1 MKLDLS
7 EILILFTVAQLF
19 LFSFIFILLKS
30 NRKISNNLL
39 GLFFLSLALN
49 VLNLLLFRIGSY
61 TKHHV
66 ISLFYLGSPFA
77 FLYAPLFYLYL
88 QSFTSTNFK
97 LRLSTFLHGL
107 PFIIFL
113 AYILFTFTLHTA
125 EEKKE
130 ILDKGGIFTH
140 IWFTILTAILH
151 IQVIVYFIISFRCVI
166 FYRRRIRNFSSSGSL
181 ANLNWIRSIIGGL
194 ICLWLTDFT
203 RYLTGFYSENIKS
216 VIEIFLFLG
225 FIIFCYY
232 FIYRALK
239 QPLLL
244 INTENSVDKKKKSL
258 SQLSY
263 ENYFRKLTGY
273 MEKARPHLNAELTL
287 LELSKNCGIPVRSLS
302 EVIKKSFGCNF
313 YDFVNLYR
321 IKESEKLLS
330 SSDFN
335 KTILEVLFEAGFN
348 SKSSFNKAF
357 KKQKGMTPTEFRR
370 NLQYSAML
378 EAG

>member
-19 LFSFIFILLKS
+19 LFSFILILLKS

-39 GLFFLSLALN
+39 GLFFLSLILN
-49 VLNLLLFRIGSY
+49 VSNLLLFRVGGFAKQY
-61 TKHHV
+61 V
-66 ISLFYLGSPFA
+66 IYLLYLGSPFA

-88 QSFTSTNFK
+88 RSLTTTNYKFK
-97 LRLSTFLHGL
+97 LLTFFHGF
-107 PFIIFL
+107 PFIILF
-113 AYILFTFTLHTA
+113 AYILFAYTLRSG

-130 ILDKGGIFTH
+130 ILDTGGIFSH
-140 IWFTILTAILH
+140 IWYIILTAILH
-151 IQVIVYFIISFRCVI
+151 IQVIFYFIISFRRI
-166 FYRRRIRNFSSSGSL
+166 AFYKRRIRNFSSSGSL

-194 ICLWLTDFT
+194 ICLWLIDFS
-203 RYLTGFYSENIKS
+203 RYLTGLYSKNIKS
-216 VIEIFLFLG
+216 GIEIFLFLG

-232 FIYRALK
+232 FIYKALK

-244 INTENSVDKKKKSL
+244 INTENSGDTKKKSL

-263 ENYFRKLTGY
+263 ENYLQKLVGY
-273 MEKARPHLNAELTL
+273 MEKARPYLNAELTL
-287 LELSKNCGIPVRSLS
+287 LDLSKNCGIPVRSLS

-330 SSDFN
+330 SSDFK

-357 KKQKGMTPTEFRR
+357 KKQKGMTPSEFRR
-370 NLQYSAML
+370 NFQYSTML